1 MNSNSEEKLGPIR
14 RYLRNQFLGHAVE
27 DEYHFDSLGQMFT
40 VERGSVLYR
49 ARVPREFL
57 DDHTPPEIANLL
69 HQWDLASALR
79 NAGGVMLLVT
89 NAGIGPS

>member
-14 RYLRNQFLGHAVE
+14 RYLRNGFLGHAVE
-27 DEYHFDSLGQMFT
+27 DEYHFDSRGQIFT

-49 ARVPREFL
+49 ARVSQEFL
-57 DDHTPPEIANLL
+57 DDHAPAEITNLL

-79 NAGGVMLLVT
+79 DAGGVMVLVT
-89 NAGIGPS
+89 NSGIGPR